1 MDIEICVKVY
11 FLFTLEDYRKK
22 KKIKN
27 KKKKFTLARV

>member
-22 KKIKN
+22 KKIKKN
-27 KKKKFTLARV
+27 LH